1 MIDWREIAD
10 ADTWELFARD
20 FLAELGFVIEVGPG
34 RGPDAGRDLLV
45 SEQLKGT
52 LHTNKFAWLVSCK
65 HFAGSRKSVGT
76 EDELNITDRLEH
88 HSADGFLGFYSTL
101 PSAALVARLKE
112 YKDQGRI
119 KAYEIFDAKKI
130 EGYFASAGFSKLA
143 LKYFPE
149 SYGRLRPIQQLLGEI
164 VQLRCDECDVDILAR
179 SVREGPHAN
188 LVWSIP
194 IGKDTT
200 EYEEVFV
207 VCKGKCDHDLQER
220 LRAQG
225 YTTGWEEMAD
235 LFNPILFLKNMLT
248 YMNML
253 HENQRRFSDKAHKRM
268 KQIYI
273 ALAQRTLREVTKE
286 DMERFKELRIL
297 DNLGI

>member
-10 ADTWELFARD
+10 SDSWELFARD

-45 SEQLKGT
+45 SEQFKGT

-65 HFAGSRKSVGT
+65 HFAGSGKAVGT
-76 EDELNITDRLEH
+76 EDETNITDRLGH

-101 PSAALVARLKE
+101 PSAALIQRLKE
-112 YKDQGRI
+112 YKDQKRI

-130 EGYFASAGFSKLA
+130 EGYFVSVGFSKLA
-143 LKYFPE
+143 LRSFPE

-164 VQLRCDECDVDILAR
+164 VQLRCDECGADILAR
-179 SVREGPHAN
+179 SLSESPRAN
-188 LVWSIP
+188 LVWSIQ
-194 IGKDTT
+194 T
-200 EYEEVFV
+200 EADENRYEELFV
-207 VCKGKCDHDLQER
+207 VCKGQCDDDLQAR
-220 LRAQG
+220 LHAQG
-225 YTTGWEEMAD
+225 RTSEWEEVAD

-253 HENQRRFSDKAHKRM
+253 RENPRRYSDEVHQRM

-273 ALAQRTLREVTKE
+273 APAQRTLREVTNE
-286 DMERFKELRIL
+286 DMERFKDLRIL
-297 DNLGI
+297 DKLGI